1 MFSAAWG
8 RSTINS
14 KTVKYMS
21 HKGFTSSGLFSLL
34 FLISACGNKQD
45 QAQQGPPPA
54 VPVTL
59 TEVKATN
66 ASYYDEYPGVLV
78 PLNQTEL
85 RAQVTGYVTGI
96 YFKDGDK
103 VKKGQRL
110 YSIDA
115 QTYDANYQN
124 ALANQAVQETNLVKA
139 QKDADRYNELDK
151 QDAIAK
157 QQVDYANAALEAAKK
172 QVDAAKATVRAVQAN
187 VRFASITAPFS
198 GTIGIS
204 QVRMGTAVIAGSTIL
219 NTISTD
225 DPMAVDFTVDQKDL
239 YRFSML
245 QQQKKNGKDS
255 TFTMAFGSQ
264 LYPYPGT
271 IALIDRAVDAQT
283 GTIKTRLSFP
293 NPKNTL
299 RAGMNCTVRVKA
311 EAGEGALLIPYKS
324 VVEQL
329 GEFFVYVA
337 GDSNKVSQR
346 KISLGKQL
354 DSTIIVK
361 EGLKAGENIVVQGV
375 QNLREGSVINASP
388 KK

>member
-1 MFSAAWG
+1 MDRADGQRRMAWLERTLGIG
-8 RSTINS
+8 RR
-14 KTVKYMS
+14 
-21 HKGFTSSGLFSLL
+21 HQPLFDL
-34 FLISACGNKQD
+34 D
-45 QAQQGPPPA
+45 
-54 VPVTL
+54 
-59 TEVKATN
+59 
-66 ASYYDEYPGVLV
+66 
-78 PLNQTEL
+78 EL
-85 RAQVTGYVTGI
+85 RRRYAGSGGADI
-96 YFKDGDK
+96 YDPHFRAVADANFKDGDK

-299 RAGMNCTVRVKA
+299 RAGMNCTV
-311 EAGEGALLIPYKS
+311 
-324 VVEQL
+324 
-329 GEFFVYVA
+329 
-337 GDSNKVSQR
+337 
-346 KISLGKQL
+346 
-354 DSTIIVK
+354 
-361 EGLKAGENIVVQGV
+361 
-375 QNLREGSVINASP
+375 
-388 KK
+388 